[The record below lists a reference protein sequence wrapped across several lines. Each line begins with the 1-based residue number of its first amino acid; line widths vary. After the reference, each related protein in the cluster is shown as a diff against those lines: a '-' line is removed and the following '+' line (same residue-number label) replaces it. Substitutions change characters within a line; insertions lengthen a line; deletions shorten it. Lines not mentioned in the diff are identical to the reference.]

1 MRERLVV
8 LAIIVVAALD
18 VVLVAAAL
26 RRDDAPPPSI
36 ASGATSPGLT
46 TPQAPTDADVPTT
59 APGAQRPDLLL
70 SLSSD
75 GTILRANAGS
85 CESPDHAGVG
95 LSTDGGLTFDV
106 VLNNAPQVL
115 SLSAVFASFL
125 GAVEA
130 NDQCEPIAEHSQDG
144 GRTWATTDTQG
155 RWHLDVDTDARSV
168 HAPQGD
174 VSINC
179 VPRVLSAIGATTA
192 FVGCSDS
199 SLRTTL
205 DAGLT
210 WQQTGMIAGLV
221 GLAFGSTTEGLA
233 LATQPGCAAAV
244 LSSADSGETWQQS
257 ACLNGDVPEAIAVA
271 GDSAIAQVDGVLRAS
286 DDRGQTWRR
295 VR

>member
-8 LAIIVVAALD
+8 LAIIVVAALN
-18 VVLVAAAL
+18 VFLVSAAL
-26 RRDDAPPPSI
+26 RRDDSPPPSI
-36 ASGATSPGLT
+36 ASGTTSPGLT
-46 TPQAPTDADVPTT
+46 TPQAPTDGDVPTT

-144 GRTWATTDTQG
+144 GRTWAKTDTQG
-155 RWHLDVDTDARSV
+155 WWHLDVDTEARSV

-174 VSINC
+174 VGIDC
-179 VPRVLSAIGATTA
+179 VPQVLSAIGATA
-192 FVGCSDS
+192 VVGCSDS

-205 DAGLT
+205 DAGST
-210 WQQTGMIAGLV
+210 WQQTGRIAGLV
-221 GLAFGSTTEGLA
+221 GLAFGRATEGLA

-244 LSSADSGETWQQS
+244 LSSTDSGETWQQS

-271 GDSAIAQVDGVLRAS
+271 GDLAIAQVDGVLRAS